1 MELQLIR
8 VEWSEQAR
16 GSRSFVSEEN
26 IHSSE
31 GFVLLE
37 GHVSMT
43 VRLPFSWKW
52 KSSKRGLGEGDTD
65 AFTEW

>member
-16 GSRSFVSEEN
+16 GSRSFVSEEKV
-26 IHSSE
+26 HFVE

-37 GHVSMT
+37 GQVSVT
-43 VRLPFSWKW
+43 VRFP
-52 KSSKRGLGEGDTD
+52 SS
-65 AFTEW
+65 

>member
-16 GSRSFVSEEN
+16 SSRSFVSDEN
-26 IHSSE
+26 VHLAE

-37 GHVSMT
+37 GEVSVT
-43 VRLPFSWKW
+43 VRFP
-52 KSSKRGLGEGDTD
+52 SS
-65 AFTEW
+65 